1 MNVLNKS
8 YYKYFK
14 KNIIF
19 IIAYTI
25 VFILISNTFRYT
37 APFLIGGAIAL
48 LINPIS
54 TKLKSKF
61 NINKGVSTIILSF
74 LAVMA
79 FIAVVGLIIMNS
91 IDNILEI
98 IQNLPNSYEYFNKL
112 IQELNFNINNYL
124 QQHKNIPSI
133 NVEGIVSKYAKEM
146 VTILDTSV
154 DSMVKI
160 VSSIPYIVIFI
171 LTLFMST
178 YFIAKDIDKIEGK
191 FYNMFTEPTKSKVR
205 NVKKEML
212 KSAIGYIKAYTI
224 LMGITFIITYL
235 SFKIFKIPYTLLL
248 SLVAAILDLVP
259 FLGIV
264 IIYLPIIIYYFMINS
279 KGLAICIAVVFL
291 LLSILREVLEPKL
304 VSVNIGIS
312 PLAALGAIFIGVQ
325 VNGIVGIV
333 FFLGLIVMHR
343 IFRKVHII

>member
-1 MNVLNKS
+1 MRVLNKD
-8 YYKYFK
+8 YIKYLK
-14 KNIIF
+14 KNLIF
-19 IIAYTI
+19 IVAYTI
-25 VFILISNTFRYT
+25 VFILIYNTFEYI
-37 APFLIGGAIAL
+37 APFLIGGVIAF

-61 NINKGVSTIILSF
+61 NINKGISTIILSF
-74 LAVMA
+74 LAVVA
-79 FIAVVGLIIMNS
+79 FIALVGVIIMIS

-98 IQNLPNSYEYFNKL
+98 IENLPNNYEYFNKL
-112 IQELNFNINNYL
+112 IEEINLNINNYL

-133 NVEGIVSKYAKEM
+133 NVEGIVSKYTKEI
-146 VTILDTSV
+146 VKILDTYLASV
-154 DSMVKI
+154 VSVI
-160 VSSIPYIVIFI
+160 SSIPYIVIFI

-178 YFIAKDIDKIEGK
+178 YFIAKDIDKIENK
-191 FYNMFTEPTKSKVR
+191 FYNMFTEPTKSKVK

-224 LMGITFIITYL
+224 LMGITFVITYL
-235 SFKIFKIPYTLLL
+235 SFKFFKIPYALLL
-248 SLVAAILDLVP
+248 SIVAAILDLVP

-264 IIYLPIIIYYFMINS
+264 VIYLPVIIYHFMLNA
-279 KGLAICIAVVFL
+279 KVLAICITVVFL
-291 LLSILREVLEPKL
+291 LLSILREILEPKL

-325 VNGIVGIV
+325 VNGIVGII

-343 IFRKVHII
+343 IFKKVDII

>member
-1 MNVLNKS
+1 MSILNKD
-8 YYKYFK
+8 YVKYLK

-19 IIAYTI
+19 IVAYTL
-25 VFILISNTFRYT
+25 VFILIYNTFRYT
-37 APFLIGGAIAL
+37 APFLIGGVIAL

-79 FIAVVGLIIMNS
+79 FIALVGLIIMTS

-98 IQNLPNSYEYFNKL
+98 IQNLPNNYEYFNKL
-112 IQELNFNINNYL
+112 IEELNLNINNYL

-146 VTILDTSV
+146 IKILDASLA
-154 DSMVKI
+154 SMLNI
-160 VSSIPYIVIFI
+160 VTSIPYIVIFI

-191 FYNMFTEPTKSKVR
+191 FYNLFTEPTKSKVK

-212 KSAIGYIKAYTI
+212 ISAFGYIKAYTI

-235 SFKIFKIPYTLLL
+235 SFKLFKIPYALLL
-248 SLVAAILDLVP
+248 SIVAAILDLIP

-264 IIYLPIIIYYFMINS
+264 VIYLPVIIYHFMLNARV
-279 KGLAICIAVVFL
+279 LAICITVVFL
-291 LLSILREVLEPKL
+291 LLSILREILEPKL

-325 VNGIVGIV
+325 VNGIIGIV

-343 IFRKVHII
+343 IFRKVDII